1 MASVSFT
8 IFAGSFPASRYSYA
22 LFNHRYS
29 FGGIRRF
36 TSSASFTACSTAFA
50 LSWLPF
56 LASVST
62 ISRST
67 SSPPTASMIR
77 SLLAFCSSVNRCSC
91 FVTTSTSSPCAAKY
105 AAFTASLC
113 ASSSAICCGLF
124 LDTSMSIVPVM
135 TLPRANS
142 PPAVWRLSC
151 ASVAFSALA
160 LSACTSYSTPGL
172 VGVHASAPYTRFALS
187 TMGSIV
193 SLPNTSDTGPYF
205 VCPSRAFT
213 TAMDGDG
220 IPPSCSASRRFC
232 SVRLCTATSSFWPST
247 STGALSAKRT
257 VFCTAA
263 LFSLLSPA
271 SRAILVLAGK
281 PGRSPPS
288 SVLKTVSALSCF
300 CFICPSL
307 SSTSILPSDPHTSCT

>member
-1 MASVSFT
+1 
-8 IFAGSFPASRYSYA
+8 
-22 LFNHRYS
+22 
-29 FGGIRRF
+29 
-36 TSSASFTACSTAFA
+36 
-50 LSWLPF
+50 
-56 LASVST
+56 
-62 ISRST
+62 
-67 SSPPTASMIR
+67 MIR

-91 FVTTSTSSPCAAKY
+91 FVTTSTSSPCAARY

-151 ASVAFSALA
+151 ASVVFSALA

-205 VCPSRAFT
+205 VCPSRTFT

-247 STGALSAKRT
+247 STGAPSAKHT

-263 LFSLLSPA
+263 LFSLLSAA
-271 SRAILVLAGK
+271 SCVIVVLESNLGA
-281 PGRSPPS
+281 SPPC
-288 SVLKTVSALSCF
+288 SVLNTEVRLLSFFVIFPFSKVSR
-300 CFICPSL
+300 
-307 SSTSILPSDPHTSCT
+307 LPSDPHTSCT